1 MTDKEMALEIAQAF
15 RRLQATETAY
25 RTLLSRF
32 RIGGEPVPEGWIARD
47 VGEDLDPRNPFGQA
61 LHSFELQL
69 ESTSPSEVLRTL
81 HRELFEPHE

>member
-1 MTDKEMALEIAQAF
+1 MTEQEMALAIAHAF

-32 RIGGEPVPEGWIARD
+32 RLDGEPIPADWIAQD
-47 VGEDLDPRNPFGQA
+47 VGEDLDPKSPFGQA

-69 ESTSPSEVLRTL
+69 ESTSPSEVLESL
-81 HRELFEPHE
+81 YRELFERK